1 MGELLGKYAQRW
13 QVLLGGDRFNI
24 FGQHMTIAWLQ
35 RFITLGSLIFWWA
48 LGFWCLNA
56 WGLGAS
62 ALANGRH
69 WAVLCFAV
77 PLLITPLILGVQCIW
92 AARINRSE
100 PLLPRPSIAQWLA
113 AWLAE
118 IWAAIRVFMWWQP
131 FRHNAIANYLPATP
145 GRRGAVLV
153 HGYFC
158 NRALWMD
165 WMTQLRADQR
175 AFIAVDLE
183 PAFGSISEYAQ
194 VIEEAVAQVSQ
205 ATGLPPVLIGHSMG
219 GLAIRAWAAQTIGKS
234 GRMDRVHRIITLGT
248 PHHGTALAVLSH
260 TQNGHEM
267 HQGSRWLLHN
277 MSQLPDNFAQHCT
290 NYYSHCDNIVF
301 PASTATI
308 LGADNRHIVG
318 HAHVQLVFSE
328 HIQKACLGY
337 LET

>member
-1 MGELLGKYAQRW
+1 
-13 QVLLGGDRFNI
+13 
-24 FGQHMTIAWLQ
+24 MTIAWLQ

-56 WGLGAS
+56 WDLGAS
-62 ALANGRH
+62 ALANGRY
-69 WAVLCFAV
+69 WALLCFAA

-92 AARINRSE
+92 AAQINRSDVTVQ
-100 PLLPRPSIAQWLA
+100 RPSIRQWLA
-113 AWLAE
+113 AWWAE
-118 IWAAIRVFMWWQP
+118 IWAAMRVFMWWQP
-131 FRHNAIANYLPATP
+131 FRHNAMTNHLPSTP
-145 GRRGAVLV
+145 RRRGVILV
-153 HGYFC
+153 HGFFC

-183 PAFGSISEYAQ
+183 PAFGSISEYAK
-194 VIEEAVAQVSQ
+194 VIEEAVDRVSQ

-234 GRMDRVHRIITLGT
+234 GRMDRVHRIITLGS
-248 PHHGTALAVLSH
+248 PHHGTALAAFSH

-267 HQGSRWLLHN
+267 RQGSPWLLHN
-277 MSQLPDNFAQHCT
+277 MSQLPDNFSQYCT

-318 HAHVQLVFSE
+318 HAHVQLIFSK